1 MLLYLGWVV
10 AAFLIG
16 FGLAWW
22 LRRREKSLRRRVSQI
37 PLFRGKTY
45 AEILRELGGEPHST
59 IRQADDSALRT
70 WRDKGG
76 YSISLAF
83 DARDLC
89 MGVVEEKERKG
100 RDEAH

>member
-70 WRDKGG
+70 WRDKGS